1 MGSRQQTGGGGA
13 RLPALSRRAVLV
25 GTSAAATAPTLTHAA
40 GAAGETLTP
49 ASAVKPYE
57 RYLQIDARISRL
69 QRRWGRLE
77 SYLADRHDWLRLSKA
92 EQRAVPGAEELRDID
107 GMLDLMF
114 EQREKLLAELPVRGA
129 TSLEVVIA
137 RLAVAERLIWRD
149 DFPEAHAMIA
159 GAREDLSA
167 MLETRA
173 VPPAPR
179 HARG

>member
-1 MGSRQQTGGGGA
+1 MGSRQQTGGAVA
-13 RLPALSRRAVLV
+13 RLPHLSRRAVLV
-25 GTSAAATAPTLTHAA
+25 GTTATTTAAALSGSSKPAV
-40 GAAGETLTP
+40 ETL
-49 ASAVKPYE
+49 AADSAKPYE

-77 SYLADRHDWLRLSKA
+77 SYLADQHDWLRLS
-92 EQRAVPGAEELRDID
+92 EVERPAVPGAQELRDID
-107 GMLDLMF
+107 GMLDLLF
-114 EQREKLLAELPVRGA
+114 GQREKLLSELPVRGA

-167 MLETRA
+167 MLDTR
-173 VPPAPR
+173 VLPPAPR
-179 HARG
+179 RARG

>member
-1 MGSRQQTGGGGA
+1 MGSRQPTGGGGA

-25 GTSAAATAPTLTHAA
+25 GTSAAATAPTLTH
-40 GAAGETLTP
+40 GASSPAETLTP
-49 ASAVKPYE
+49 ATGVKPYE
-57 RYLQIDARISRL
+57 RYLHIDARISRL

-77 SYLADRHDWLRLSKA
+77 SYLADQHDWLRLSEA
-92 EQRAVPGAEELRDID
+92 ERGAVPGAQELRNID
-107 GMLDLMF
+107 GMLDLLF

-167 MLETRA
+167 MLNTPPL
-173 VPPAPR
+173 PPAPR
-179 HARG
+179 QARG

>member
-1 MGSRQQTGGGGA
+1 MGSRQLTGGGGA
-13 RLPALSRRAVLV
+13 RPPALSRRAVLV
-25 GTSAAATAPTLTHAA
+25 GTSAAATAPTLPYAA
-40 GAAGETLTP
+40 GSPAEALTP

-77 SYLADRHDWLRLSKA
+77 SYLADQHDWLRLSKA
-92 EQRAVPGAEELRDID
+92 EQQGIPGAQELRDID
-107 GMLDLMF
+107 GMLDLLV
-114 EQREKLLAELPVRGA
+114 EEREKLLAELPVRGA

-167 MLETRA
+167 MLDTRA
-173 VPPAPR
+173 LPPAPR

>member
-1 MGSRQQTGGGGA
+1 MGSRQQTGGGGT
-13 RLPALSRRAVLV
+13 RPPALSRRAVLV
-25 GTSAAATAPTLTHAA
+25 GTSAAATAPTLTHSAGKAA
-40 GAAGETLTP
+40 EALTP
-49 ASAVKPYE
+49 TRGVKPYE
-57 RYLQIDARISRL
+57 RYLHIDARISRL

-77 SYLADRHDWLRLSKA
+77 SYLADQHDWLRLTEA
-92 EQRAVPGAEELRDID
+92 ERRAVPGAQELRDID
-107 GMLDLMF
+107 GMLDLLF
-114 EQREKLLAELPVRGA
+114 EEREKLLAELPVRGA

-167 MLETRA
+167 MLDTRA
-173 VPPAPR
+173 LPPAPR

>member
-13 RLPALSRRAVLV
+13 RPPALSRRAVLV
-25 GTSAAATAPTLTHAA
+25 GTSAAATASTLTQA
-40 GAAGETLTP
+40 
-49 ASAVKPYE
+49 ASAPAEALMPHSTVRPYE

-77 SYLADRHDWLRLSKA
+77 AYLADQYDWLRLS
-92 EQRAVPGAEELRDID
+92 EPERGAVPGAQELRDID
-107 GMLDLMF
+107 GMLDLLF
-114 EQREKLLAELPVRGA
+114 DEREKLLAELPARGA

-149 DFPEAHAMIA
+149 DFPEAQAMIA

-167 MLETRA
+167 MLNT
-173 VPPAPR
+173 PPLASAPR
-179 HARG
+179 HTRG

>member
-1 MGSRQQTGGGGA
+1 MGSRQQTRGGGS
-13 RLPALSRRAVLV
+13 RPPALSRRAVLV
-25 GTSAAATAPTLTHAA
+25 GTSAAATAPTLPYAA
-40 GAAGETLTP
+40 GSPAEALTP
-49 ASAVKPYE
+49 DSGVKPYE

-77 SYLADRHDWLRLSKA
+77 SYLADQHDWLRLSEA
-92 EQRAVPGAEELRDID
+92 ERGAVPGAQELRDID
-107 GMLDLMF
+107 GMLDLLF

-167 MLETRA
+167 MLDTRA
-173 VPPAPR
+173 LPPAPR
-179 HARG
+179 HTRG